1 MKVIKIFKFVSNLEY
16 VHSVLEEQKI
26 EHSID
31 LENGTISSDE
41 YQESKILK
49 IIDDLNL
56 DEKEVEVDE
65 NFQQDFDDWH
75 KNSLNPGYFMGGR
88 IPFFFWNKKNYPFL
102 LFTIFFVP
110 IVTFFIV
117 IFQDRMY
124 WNFDLFSVSI
134 FIFYLFVGISMLVQW
149 LNYRK
154 NLK

>member
-56 DEKEVEVDE
+56 DEKEVEVDSYILE
-65 NFQQDFDDWH
+65 GSKEWD
-75 KNSLNPGYFMGGR
+75 KNMYNEGYFTGGKNPSFTNDKSNYLMYGFINLVAGIAGLIYLLNGKTFSR
-88 IPFFFWNKKNYPFL
+88 IAFWIMVILILAISGSMFYQYYNFKKE
-102 LFTIFFVP
+102 
-110 IVTFFIV
+110 
-117 IFQDRMY
+117 QK
-124 WNFDLFSVSI
+124 S
-134 FIFYLFVGISMLVQW
+134 
-149 LNYRK
+149 K
-154 NLK
+154 

>member
-56 DEKEVEVDE
+56 DEKEVEVDSYILE
-65 NFQQDFDDWH
+65 GSKEWD
-75 KNSLNPGYFMGGR
+75 KNMYNEGYFT
-88 IPFFFWNKKNYPFL
+88 NKKNPSFTNDKSNYLMYGFINLVAGIAGLIYL
-102 LFTIFFVP
+102 LNGK
-110 IVTFFIV
+110 TFSRIAFWIMV
-117 IFQDRMY
+117 ILILAISGSMFYQY
-124 WNFDLFSVSI
+124 YNFKKEQKS
-134 FIFYLFVGISMLVQW
+134 
-149 LNYRK
+149 K
-154 NLK
+154 

>member
-16 VHSVLEEQKI
+16 VHSVLEEQRI
-26 EHSID
+26 AHSID

-75 KNSLNPGYFMGGR
+75 KNSLNPGHFLGGR
-88 IPFFFWNKKNYPFL
+88 SPSFEKNHDNYL
-102 LFTIFFVP
+102 MYG
-110 IVTFFIV
+110 FIT
-117 IFQDRMY
+117 
-124 WNFDLFSVSI
+124 LVSGLACLI
-134 FIFYLFVGISMLVQW
+134 EI
-149 LNYRK
+149 LNRK
-154 NLK
+154 NFSRNLFWISTVLMLGIAGSMFYQYYKFKKEK